1 MLYFCRLSKVAG
13 MKMKDNNPA
22 IADLSDPNRPEKLS
36 EKFREIY
43 DNAWTNLLDTITEK
57 TGESDDICVKQI
69 VSALMVCTLEILSIK
84 LVN

>member
-1 MLYFCRLSKVAG
+1 

-22 IADLSDPNRPEKLS
+22 IADLRDPIQQEKLS

-43 DNAWTNLLDTITEK
+43 ENAWTNLLETITEE
-57 TGESDDICVKQI
+57 TGESDNICVKQI
-69 VSALMVCTLEILSIK
+69 VSVLMVCTLEILSNK